1 MSAHSTWSATA
12 AATSTITGQNSL
24 SFNFKGSL
32 AFTVF
37 LSEVSNP
44 EGGAISAIP
53 QNSVLGRMVAVF
65 DVEVSTPTRKVT
77 GEGTVGWIVGGVYD
91 PTTETISIAIRSCDV
106 DASGTDATVGEAVQR
121 SASAGVQFSTTLR
134 WGWKAPRDYLGQ
146 IAWHLDPSTVLEA
159 MKVPA
164 APLTSGREIDTYVV
178 NSIPLT
184 GARGQEYLVLD
195 LKEPKPQTLTQTFQD
210 ETGLGNRTTTW
221 TFVLMPHFSIE
232 RDGRTADASHSF
244 VSTDSINLRT
254 AIPGVTLSRSGW
266 ANLHSWEVK
275 GTVPFGGSGIPSQML
290 GSTTFSFKPNPRER
304 PTAGSTSRNRPLQ
317 YTVSATFNGRMEF
330 FILNQDETDILRQ
343 EYIDHGEGF
352 VPTRGD
358 CLDHRIDNSFN
369 EGNYNL
375 VLDGG
380 MQAALGKVVS
390 EFGGKHGGVQ
400 VVGGFRSPQRNKAI
414 GDVHPNNKHTLGR
427 ALDLTP
433 QPLSPSSLLALYEAC
448 VRAGYDSSCE
458 AAPGKV
464 VSPGSPEGKHVHV
477 DW

>member
-1 MSAHSTWSATA
+1 MSAFSAWSATA
-12 AATSTITGQNSL
+12 AATSTVTGQNSL

-44 EGGAISAIP
+44 EVAAVSAIP
-53 QNSVLGRMVAVF
+53 QNSVLGRMVGGF
-65 DVEVSTPTRKVT
+65 DAEVSTPTRKVT
-77 GEGTVGWIVGGVYD
+77 GEGTAGWIVGGVYD

-106 DASGTDATVGEAVQR
+106 DAGGTDATLGEAAQR
-121 SASAGVQFSTTLR
+121 SASAGVPFSTTLS

-146 IAWHLDPSTVLEA
+146 VAWHLDPSSVLEA

-164 APLTSGREIDTYVV
+164 APFTSGREIDTYVV

-184 GARGQEYLVLD
+184 GVRGLEHLVLD

-221 TFVLMPHFSIE
+221 SFTLMPHFIIE
-232 RDGRTADASHSF
+232 RNGQRADASHSF
-244 VSTDSINLRT
+244 VSTDSINLRM

-275 GTVPFGGSGIPSQML
+275 GTGPFSGSGIPSQML
-290 GSTTFSFKPNPRER
+290 RSTTFSFKPNPRER
-304 PTAGSTSRNRPLQ
+304 PMAGSASRNRPLQ
-317 YTVSATFNGRMEF
+317 YTVSATFSGRMEF
-330 FILNQDETDILRQ
+330 FILTQEERDILRQ

-358 CLDHRIDNSFN
+358 CVDHRIDNSFN

-380 MQAALGKVVS
+380 MQAAFDKVVS
-390 EFGGKHGGVQ
+390 EFGREHGSVQ

-433 QPLSPSSLLALYEAC
+433 QPPSPSSLVALHQAC
-448 VRAGYDSSCE
+448 VRAGYHSSCE
-458 AAPGKV
+458 AAPGRM
-464 VSPGSPEGKHVHV
+464 VSPGSPEGKHVHI

>member
-1 MSAHSTWSATA
+1 MSEYSAWSATA
-12 AATSTITGQNSL
+12 AATSTIAGQNSL

-32 AFTVF
+32 AFNVY
-37 LSEVSNP
+37 LSQVSNP
-44 EGGAISAIP
+44 EGAAVSAIP
-53 QNSVLGRMVAVF
+53 KNSVLGRMVGVF
-65 DVEVSTPTRKVT
+65 DAELSTPTRKVR

-106 DASGTDATVGEAVQR
+106 DATGTDTTFGDAVQR
-121 SASAGVQFSTTLR
+121 SASAGVPFSTTLS

-146 IAWHLDPSTVLEA
+146 IAWNLDPSSVLEA

-164 APLTSGREIDTYVV
+164 AQFTSGREIDTYVV

-184 GARGQEYLVLD
+184 GVRGLEPLVLD
-195 LKEPKPQTLTQTFQD
+195 LKEPKAQTLTQTFQD
-210 ETGLGNRTTTW
+210 ETGLGTRTTTW
-221 TFVLMPHFSIE
+221 SFTLMPHFSIE

-244 VSTDSINLRT
+244 VSTDSINLQL

-275 GTVPFGGSGIPSQML
+275 GTGPYSGSGIPSQML
-290 GSTTFSFKPNPRER
+290 RSTTFSFRPNPGER
-304 PTAGSTSRNRPLQ
+304 PTAGSIYRNRPLQ
-317 YTVSATFNGRMEF
+317 YTVSATLSGRMEF
-330 FILNQDETDILRQ
+330 FILTQDETDILRQ

-358 CLDHRIDNSFN
+358 CVDHRIDDSFN

-380 MQAALGKVVS
+380 MQAAFDKVVS
-390 EFGGKHGGVQ
+390 EFGEEHGNVQ

-414 GDVHPNNKHTLGR
+414 GD
-427 ALDLTP
+427 A
-433 QPLSPSSLLALYEAC
+433 PSQ
-448 VRAGYDSSCE
+448 
-458 AAPGKV
+458 
-464 VSPGSPEGKHVHV
+464 
-477 DW
+477 